1 MDDLPLSGL
10 TPGDPRNR
18 LSTEARQRLLRAHLE
33 CDRIRWEALA
43 NAEARQLSDAKEKYA
58 LNQANLK
65 AARSVLK
72 VLSKEYDDAGLT
84 LREFWD
90 AMKLEIEGVATSFE
104 LYDSQRRLL
113 ETEFFVPQQKPV
125 SAKTPAAVSRPSA
138 IPQVV
143 PKPETVGAQVRHLRE
158 ECHLTVEELAPKVGL
173 EPRSVQRHEADKAV
187 PYARHIRAYE
197 REFSK
202 LLNRRVVISKLS

>member
-1 MDDLPLSGL
+1 MQQP
-10 TPGDPRNR
+10 
-18 LSTEARQRLLRAHLE
+18 
-33 CDRIRWEALA
+33 LA
-43 NAEARQLSDAKEKYA
+43 NAEGRQLSDAKEKYV

-125 SAKTPAAVSRPSA
+125 LAKTLAATPRPWA
-138 IPQVV
+138 IPQVA
-143 PKPETVGAQVRHLRE
+143 PKTEAVGAQIDRLRKECQLTPDDLAEGVEIDVRSVRRHLS
-158 ECHLTVEELAPKVGL
+158 GD
-173 EPRSVQRHEADKAV
+173 SV
-187 PYARHIRAYE
+187 PYDRNLWAYE
-197 REFSK
+197 RLFSK
-202 LLNRRVVISKLS
+202 LLQRQVFIRKMS

>member
-43 NAEARQLSDAKEKYA
+43 NAEARQLSDAKEKYV

-90 AMKLEIEGVATSFE
+90 AMKLEIEGVASSFE
-104 LYDSQRRLL
+104 LYDSQKRLL
-113 ETEFFVPQQKPV
+113 ETEFFAPQQKTVP
-125 SAKTPAAVSRPSA
+125 AKTLADAPRLSA
-138 IPQVV
+138 IPQVA
-143 PKPETVGAQVRHLRE
+143 PKAETVGEQIDRLRE
-158 ECHLTVEELAPKVGL
+158 ECNLMPDKLAEEIGL
-173 EPRSVQRHEADKAV
+173 DVRSVQRHLAGDSI
-187 PYARHIRAYE
+187 PYDRHLWAYQKL
-197 REFSK
+197 FSK
-202 LLNRRVVISKLS
+202 LLNRQVVIRKMS